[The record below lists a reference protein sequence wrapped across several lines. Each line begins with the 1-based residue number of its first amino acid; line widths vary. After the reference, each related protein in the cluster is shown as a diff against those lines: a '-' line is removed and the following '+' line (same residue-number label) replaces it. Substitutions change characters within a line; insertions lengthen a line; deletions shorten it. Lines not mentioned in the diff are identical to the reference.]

1 MKNLKFD
8 EYWKKNKFNLTL
20 FDDPVDPTPDPEPE
34 PEETGGI
41 ILAED
46 IAPEIAIDH
55 VNRFTTTLSKFFKVL
70 GLTRRTPRPAGSTVK
85 VYAWTGELETSPDE
99 GETIP
104 LTKLQR
110 ELVATY
116 DIVLEKYRG
125 AVSAEAIQAKGRER
139 AINEKD
145 EALVKKVMK
154 KIKTGFYTTLNNAT
168 GTSTAGATLQATLAN
183 AWASVSAHFE
193 DEDVTPIFFVNTNDV
208 ATYLAGAT
216 VTMQTAFGFSYIE
229 NFLGLGTA
237 VVTTAV
243 TRGTVI
249 ATCAENLCYDY
260 IPARGGDLA
269 NVFGLTSD
277 GNGYVGMRH
286 TVNST
291 DASIETLVMS
301 GGVLYAEDASG
312 VFKGTISGV

>member
-1 MKNLKFD
+1 MIIYD
-8 EYWKKNKFNLTL
+8 EFWKTHKIELTL
-20 FDDPVDPTPDPEPE
+20 FDDDPAPAADPDPAE
-34 PEETGGI
+34 EETGGMT
-41 ILAED
+41 LAED

-55 VNRFTTTLSKFFKVL
+55 VNRFTTALTRFFKVL

-85 VYAWTGELETSPDE
+85 VYAWTGDLETSPDE

-104 LTKLQR
+104 LTKLTR

-116 DIVLEKYRG
+116 DLTLEKYRAG
-125 AVSAEAIQAKGRER
+125 VSAEAIQAKGRER

-145 EALVKKVMK
+145 EALVKRVMK
-154 KIKTGFYTTLNNAT
+154 KIKAGFYGVLNAAT
-168 GTSTAGATLQATLAN
+168 GTATAGATLQAALAN
-183 AWASVSAHFE
+183 AWAAVAAHFE
-193 DEDVTPIFFVNTNDV
+193 DEDVTPVFFVNTQDV

-216 VTMQTAFGFSYIE
+216 VSMQTAFGFSYVE

-237 VVTTAV
+237 IVSAAV
-243 TRGTVI
+243 TQGTVL
-249 ATCAENLCYDY
+249 ATAAENLCYDY

-301 GGVLYAEDASG
+301 GGLLYAEDASG
-312 VFKGTISGV
+312 VYKGSITGM

>member
-1 MKNLKFD
+1 MKYID
-8 EYWKKNKFNLTL
+8 EFWKTNKISFTI
-20 FDDPVDPTPDPEPE
+20 FDDPAPAADPEPAADDE
-34 PEETGGI
+34 EETGGI
-41 ILAED
+41 ILSED

-85 VYAWTGELETSPDE
+85 VYAWTGDLETSPEE

-125 AVSAEAIQAKGRER
+125 AVTAEAIQAKGRER

-145 EALVKKVMK
+145 TALVKKVMK
-154 KIKTGFYTTLNNAT
+154 KIKAGFYTTLEDAT
-168 GTSTAGATLQATLAN
+168 GTATAGATLQAALAN
-183 AWASVSAHFE
+183 AWAAVSAHFE
-193 DEDVTPIFFVNTNDV
+193 DEDVTPLFFVNTQDV

-237 VVTTAV
+237 IVSSNITQ
-243 TRGTVI
+243 GTVI

-269 NVFGLTSD
+269 TVFGLTSD

-312 VFKGTISGV
+312 VFKGSITGA

>member
-1 MKNLKFD
+1 MNTKFD

-20 FDDPVDPTPDPEPE
+20 FDDPVGPTPDPDPE

-154 KIKTGFYTTLNNAT
+154 KIKTGFYTTLNDAT

-243 TRGTVI
+243 TQGTVI

-269 NVFGLTSD
+269 TVFGLTSD